1 MREQNFEKKLPE
13 NTTEFIFSPL
23 GNRALV
29 KSPIGFSRSDKQ
41 GEKVGLYEASN
52 NSFEYTPIE
61 PFLLADWDATE
72 KSVIYLTANK
82 IGGRQALK
90 RYNYDKN
97 NTEIVTYFPREIT
110 KGRLSQS
117 LDGKKI
123 ILLDLTE
130 TKAGIYLINTQ
141 ADWKKRI
148 KIIGEITDIKL
159 AEDSRFLLLENREP
173 RSRSVSLLILNL
185 ENNLIF
191 DPKIKTSLEKTGLNQ
206 EKIIF
211 STHQQ
216 FKKEDSSTDKNML
229 LEVIEEQ
236 FLKAEESEVF
246 IEHNLPDQTN
256 RLLFQPTE
264 KEPIYPLRL
273 ELDKTNN
280 LLYFSDKDSTQ
291 NKERLWYF
299 NLD

>member
-123 ILLDLTE
+123 ILLD
-130 TKAGIYLINTQ
+130 
-141 ADWKKRI
+141 
-148 KIIGEITDIKL
+148 
-159 AEDSRFLLLENREP
+159 
-173 RSRSVSLLILNL
+173 
-185 ENNLIF
+185 
-191 DPKIKTSLEKTGLNQ
+191 
-206 EKIIF
+206 
-211 STHQQ
+211 
-216 FKKEDSSTDKNML
+216 
-229 LEVIEEQ
+229 
-236 FLKAEESEVF
+236 
-246 IEHNLPDQTN
+246 
-256 RLLFQPTE
+256 
-264 KEPIYPLRL
+264 
-273 ELDKTNN
+273 
-280 LLYFSDKDSTQ
+280 
-291 NKERLWYF
+291 
-299 NLD
+299 

>member
-1 MREQNFEKKLPE
+1 M
-13 NTTEFIFSPL
+13 
-23 GNRALV
+23 
-29 KSPIGFSRSDKQ
+29 
-41 GEKVGLYEASN
+41 
-52 NSFEYTPIE
+52 
-61 PFLLADWDATE
+61 
-72 KSVIYLTANK
+72 
-82 IGGRQALK
+82 
-90 RYNYDKN
+90 
-97 NTEIVTYFPREIT
+97 
-110 KGRLSQS
+110 
-117 LDGKKI
+117 
-123 ILLDLTE
+123 
-130 TKAGIYLINTQ
+130 
-141 ADWKKRI
+141 
-148 KIIGEITDIKL
+148 
-159 AEDSRFLLLENREP
+159 
-173 RSRSVSLLILNL
+173 